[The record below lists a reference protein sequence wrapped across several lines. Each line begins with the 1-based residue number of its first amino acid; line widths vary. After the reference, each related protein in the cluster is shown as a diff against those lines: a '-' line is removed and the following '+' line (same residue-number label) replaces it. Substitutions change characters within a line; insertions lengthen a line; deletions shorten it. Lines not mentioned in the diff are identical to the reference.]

1 MVGVDEPNRSLR
13 VRAAVYEGMFDDPK
27 TVASL
32 RTIPLP
38 DAALQLLAA
47 RKMPARR
54 TGDQDL
60 IYDKGVP
67 AKWSRSEARKTI

>member
-1 MVGVDEPNRSLR
+1 
-13 VRAAVYEGMFDDPK
+13 VYEGMFDDPK
-27 TVASL
+27 AVASL

-67 AKWSRSEARKTI
+67 AKWSRRSWGTARSTRR